1 MEKKSQIILVTGGAG
16 FIGSNLC
23 EYLLNQGHKVICL
36 DNFFTS
42 KRQNIEHLLPNKNFK
57 LIEHNINKPLPIK
70 KIGEIDRI
78 YNLACPASPLHYQF
92 DPVET
97 VKTNVLGVINMLE
110 LARKTG
116 ARILQ
121 ASTSEVYGDPK
132 EHPQKETYN
141 GSVSQISIRACYDEG
156 KRCAET
162 LFMDYHRQ
170 YGIEIKIVRIF
181 NTYGPKMAAGDGRV
195 VSNFILQALNG
206 EDITMYGDGN
216 QTRSFQYVSDT
227 VEAMVEIMETTKD
240 IIGPINIGNP
250 QEITLCE
257 LSERIIELTGSKSKL
272 IFLPLPLNDP
282 VHRQPD
288 ITLAKKI
295 LHWQP
300 KVPLKEGLQKTI
312 DYFKGQLK
320 YRERR
325 VMVFNLS
332 YLPLIGGVELT
343 LSEIIKSLPRVEFD
357 IITAR
362 LDENLP
368 KFEKS
373 ENANIYRIGGGS
385 KIDKVLFPV
394 RAFFKGW
401 KLFKEKE
408 YNTIWAKSSTYA
420 GLAALLMKLRFPK
433 TNYLLTLR
441 ESTPE
446 KRIKQLARFIP
457 FYKLVYKKADFIQVV
472 GSSFEKRVREFGYN
486 GVVSII
492 PGAID
497 IKQFKED
504 IPETE
509 LIQLRNRLGINP
521 SEKIVV
527 SISHF
532 AEQDGLEDLVKAI
545 SLMGNINLKFLIIG
559 EGTQKDFVERT
570 VQDLGLKDKFVFLGY
585 IDNPQTI
592 KILRIAD
599 IFVRPAISGGSGIT
613 VLEAMAARTFVIS
626 TLAGG
631 VNDFLIDNKNGFV
644 IESGRPEIIAEKI
657 NFALKNEGLRNQLID
672 AAEELIINKYYWEKI
687 NSKIRNI
694 LERMLFTG

>member
-1 MEKKSQIILVTGGAG
+1 MAEKLKILITGGGG

-23 EYLLNQGHKVICL
+23 EYLLNQGHRVICL

-42 KRQNIEHLLPNKNFK
+42 KRENIEHLLPNKNFK
-57 LIEHNINKPLPIK
+57 LVEHSINKSLPTK
-70 KIGEIDRI
+70 KIGKIDRI

-97 VKTNVLGVINMLE
+97 VKTNVLGVINVLE

-132 EHPQKETYN
+132 EHPQKETYS
-141 GSVSQISIRACYDEG
+141 GSVSPISIRACYDEG

-170 YGIEIKIVRIF
+170 YGIEIKIIRIF

-195 VSNFILQALNG
+195 VSNFVLQALNG

-216 QTRSFQYVSDT
+216 QTRSFQYVSDLI
-227 VEAMVEIMETTKD
+227 EAMVKMMETTKD

-250 QEITLCE
+250 QEITLKEFC
-257 LSERIIELTGSKSKL
+257 ERIVELTGSKSG
-272 IFLPLPLNDP
+272 IVFLPLPANDP

-288 ITLAKKI
+288 IALAKKI
-295 LHWQP
+295 LDWEP
-300 KVPLKEGLQKTI
+300 RVSLNEGLQKTI

-325 VMVFNLS
+325 ILVFNLS

-362 LDENLP
+362 LNKNLP

-385 KIDKVLFPV
+385 RIDKILFPI

-401 KLFKEKE
+401 KLFRTRK

-420 GLAALLMKLRFPK
+420 GLAAMLLKLKFPK

-497 IKQFKED
+497 MKQFKEGM
-504 IPETE
+504 PEAE
-509 LIQLRNRLGINP
+509 QIQLRGKLGIGP
-521 SEKIVV
+521 AEKIVV

-559 EGTQKDFVERT
+559 EGKQKDFVKEM
-570 VQDLGLKDKFVFLGY
+570 VQNLGLGDKFVFLGY
-585 IDNPQTI
+585 IDNPRTI

-599 IFVRPAISGGSGIT
+599 IFIRPAISGGSGIT
-613 VLEAMAARTFVIS
+613 VLEAMAARTFIIS

-631 VNDFLIDNKNGFV
+631 VNDFLIDGKNGFV
-644 IESGRPEIIAEKI
+644 IEPKKPEIIAERLST
-657 NFALKNEGLRNQLID
+657 ALENEELRKQLID

-694 LERMLFTG
+694 LERMLFIG

>member
-1 MEKKSQIILVTGGAG
+1 MAEKLNILVTGGSG

-42 KRQNIEHLLPNKNFK
+42 KKENIKHLFSNKDFK

-70 KIGEIDRI
+70 KIGKIDRI

-97 VKTNVLGVINMLE
+97 VKTNVLGVINVLE

-141 GSVSQISIRACYDEG
+141 GSVSPISIRACYDEG

-170 YGIEIKIVRIF
+170 YGIEIKIIRIF

-195 VSNFILQALNG
+195 VSNFILQALNR

-216 QTRSFQYVSDT
+216 QTRSFQYVEDT
-227 VEAMVEIMETTKD
+227 VEAMVKMMETTKD
-240 IIGPINIGNP
+240 IIGPINVGNP
-250 QEITLCE
+250 LEITLKELCE
-257 LSERIIELTGSKSKL
+257 KIIELTGSKSR
-272 IFLPLPLNDP
+272 IVFLPLPANDP
-282 VHRQPD
+282 VHRQPE

-295 LHWQP
+295 LSWQP
-300 KVPLKEGLQKTI
+300 KTLLDGGMRKTI
-312 DYFKGQLK
+312 DYFRNRLE
-320 YRERR
+320 YRDRR
-325 VMVFNLS
+325 ILVINLS

-343 LSEIIKSLPRVEFD
+343 LAETIKSLPGVEFD
-357 IITAR
+357 IITGR
-362 LDENLP
+362 LDKNLP
-368 KFEKS
+368 RFEEF
-373 ENANIYRIGGGS
+373 ENVSVYRIGGGS
-385 KIDKVLFPV
+385 RIDKILFPV
-394 RAFFKGW
+394 RAFLKGW
-401 KLFKEKE
+401 KLFKARK

-420 GLAALLMKLRFPK
+420 GIAALFLKLKFPK
-433 TNYLLTLR
+433 VNYLLTLR

-457 FYKLVYKKADFIQVV
+457 FYRLVYKKADFIQAV
-472 GSSFEKRVREFGYN
+472 GSSFEKRVRDFGYN
-486 GVVSII
+486 GVVSVI

-497 IKQFKED
+497 IKQFSEKISNE
-504 IPETE
+504 E
-509 LIQLRNRLGINP
+509 QVKLRERLGIAP

-532 AEQDGLEDLVKAI
+532 AEQDGLEDLINTV
-545 SLMGNINLKFLIIG
+545 SLIDDKNLKFLIIG
-559 EGTQKDFVERT
+559 EGKKKSIIEEMIRN
-570 VQDLGLKDKFVFLGY
+570 LGLENRFIFSGY
-585 IDNPQTI
+585 INNPQTI

-599 IFVRPAISGGSGIT
+599 FFVRPAISGGSGIT
-613 VLEAMAARTFVIS
+613 VLEAMAARTFVVS
-626 TLAGG
+626 TSAGG
-631 VNDFLIDNKNGFV
+631 VNDFLIDGKNGFV
-644 IESGRPEIIAEKI
+644 VEPGKPEFIAEKLNI
-657 NFALKNEGLRNQLID
+657 ALKNKDLRNQLLD

>member
-1 MEKKSQIILVTGGAG
+1 MAEKLKILITGGSG

-23 EYLLNQGHKVICL
+23 EYLLNQGNKVICL

-42 KRQNIEHLLPNKNFK
+42 KKENIRHLLRNKNFK
-57 LIEHNINKPLPIK
+57 LIEHNINKPLPAK
-70 KIGEIDRI
+70 KIGKIDRI

-97 VKTNVLGVINMLE
+97 VKTNVLGVINVLE

-132 EHPQKETYN
+132 EHPQKEIYN
-141 GSVSQISIRACYDEG
+141 GSVSPISIRACYDEG

-162 LFMDYHRQ
+162 LFMDYYRQ

-195 VSNFILQALNG
+195 VSNFILQALNN

-216 QTRSFQYVSDT
+216 QTRSFQYVDDT
-227 VEAMVEIMETTKD
+227 VEAMVKMMETTKD
-240 IIGPINIGNP
+240 IIGPVNIGNP
-250 QEITLCE
+250 KEITLKE
-257 LSERIIELTGSKSKL
+257 LCGKIKELTGSKSR
-272 IFLPLPLNDP
+272 IVFLPLPANDP
-282 VHRQPD
+282 VKRQPD
-288 ITLAKKI
+288 IALAKKI
-295 LHWQP
+295 LNWQP
-300 KVPLKEGLQKTI
+300 KASFDEGMRKTVN
-312 DYFKGQLK
+312 YFKNRLE
-320 YRERR
+320 YRDRKIL
-325 VMVFNLS
+325 VINLS

-343 LSEIIKSLPRVEFD
+343 LAEIIKSLPGVEFD

-362 LDENLP
+362 LNKELP
-368 KFEKS
+368 KLEKIG
-373 ENANIYRIGGGS
+373 NAAVYRIGGGS
-385 KIDKVLFPV
+385 RIDKILFPF

-401 KLFKEKE
+401 ALFKKRK
-408 YNTIWAKSSTYA
+408 YSVIWAKSSTYA
-420 GLAALLMKLRFPK
+420 GIAALFLKLKFPK
-433 TNYLLTLR
+433 INYFLTLR

-446 KRIKQLARFIP
+446 KRIKQLARLIP
-457 FYKLVYKKADFIQVV
+457 FYKWVYKKADFIQAV
-472 GSSFEKRVREFGYN
+472 GSSFEKRVRDFGYN

-497 IKQFKED
+497 AGQFNED
-504 IPETE
+504 LSPEE
-509 LIQLRNRLGINP
+509 I
-521 SEKIVV
+521 EKMKNEFKIRPADKIIV

-532 AEQDGLEDLVKAI
+532 VEQDGLKDLIDAI
-545 SLMGNINLKFLIIG
+545 ALIENENIKVLIIG
-559 EGTQKDFVERT
+559 EGREKESIERA
-570 VQDLGLKDKFVFLGY
+570 VRESGLEGKVVFTGY
-585 IDNPQTI
+585 INNPQTI

-599 IFVRPAISGGSGIT
+599 ILVRPAISGGSGIT
-613 VLEAMAARTFVIS
+613 VLEAMAAKTLVIS

-631 VNDFLIDNKNGFV
+631 VKDFLIDGKNGLI
-644 IESGRPEIIAEKI
+644 IESSKPEVIAEKLNI
-657 NFALKNEGLRNQLID
+657 ALKNETLRNELIKV
-672 AAEELIINKYYWEKI
+672 AEELIINKYYWEKI

>member
-1 MEKKSQIILVTGGAG
+1 MAKNLKIMITGGAG
-16 FIGSNLC
+16 FIGSHLC

-42 KRQNIEHLLPNKNFK
+42 KRENVEHLLLNKNFK
-57 LIEHNINKPLPIK
+57 LIEHSINKPLPIK

-97 VKTNVLGVINMLE
+97 VKTNVLGVVNVLE
-110 LARKTG
+110 LARQTG

-141 GSVSQISIRACYDEG
+141 GSVSPISIRACYDEG

-216 QTRSFQYVSDT
+216 QTRSFQYVSDL
-227 VEAMVEIMETTKD
+227 VEATVKMMETTKD

-250 QEITLCE
+250 VEITLLE
-257 LSERIIELTGSKSKL
+257 LCKKIVSLTGSRSR
-272 IFLPLPLNDP
+272 IVFLPLPANDP
-282 VHRQPD
+282 IHRQPD
-288 ITLAKKI
+288 IALAKKI
-295 LHWQP
+295 LNWQP
-300 KVPLKEGLQKTI
+300 KVLLNEGLQKTI

-320 YRERR
+320 YRDRR
-325 VMVFNLS
+325 ILVFNLS

-343 LSEIIKSLPRVEFD
+343 LAEIIKSLPGVEFD
-357 IITAR
+357 IVTAR
-362 LDENLP
+362 LNENLSRFE
-368 KFEKS
+368 KFENVS
-373 ENANIYRIGGGS
+373 IHRIGGGS
-385 KIDKVLFPV
+385 RIDKILFPI

-401 KLFKEKE
+401 KLFKERK
-408 YNTIWAKSSTYA
+408 YSTIWAKSSTYA
-420 GLAALLMKLRFPK
+420 GIAALLMKLKFPK
-433 TNYLLTLR
+433 VNYLLTLR

-446 KRIKQLARFIP
+446 KRIKQLARFVP
-457 FYKLVYKKADFIQVV
+457 FYKLVYRKADFIQAV
-472 GSSFEKRVREFGYN
+472 GSSFEKRVRDFGYT

-497 IKQFKED
+497 MKQFRGEFS
-504 IPETE
+504 EE
-509 LIQLRNRLGINP
+509 EQIQLRKNLGIGP

-532 AEQDGLEDLVKAI
+532 VEQDGLEDLINAA
-545 SLMGNINLKFLIIG
+545 SLIKSTNLKFLIIG
-559 EGTQKDFVERT
+559 EGKERGFI
-570 VQDLGLKDKFVFLGY
+570 QEMIRNLGLEDRFVFSGY
-585 IDNPQTI
+585 INNLRTI

-599 IFVRPAISGGSGIT
+599 FLVRPATSGGSGIT

-631 VNDFLIDNKNGFV
+631 AKDFLIDGKNGFV
-644 IESGRPEIIAEKI
+644 IEPGRPEIIAEKI
-657 NFALKNEGLRNQLID
+657 NTVLENENLKEQLLD

-694 LERMLFTG
+694 LERMLFIG